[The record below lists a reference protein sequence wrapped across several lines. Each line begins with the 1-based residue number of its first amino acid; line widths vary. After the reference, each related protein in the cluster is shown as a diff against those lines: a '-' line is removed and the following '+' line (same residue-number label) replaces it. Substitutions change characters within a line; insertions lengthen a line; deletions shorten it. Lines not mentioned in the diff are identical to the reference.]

1 MVLFTNGN
9 AAPIAGANSSCL
21 PNWILIS
28 RSAKN
33 GNAVIFCF
41 RNFKSASVKY
51 GTRNPLRIT
60 SLSMTVLTFRIA
72 AAKWERYAFQIALL
86 LGSQVRTDWKN
97 AAKEFPE
104 ISPFLRAP
112 LLLKSGVPAFER
124 PWWILPFCQNK
135 KGVWNCHSRR
145 LWLFFLFCFLLM
157 FLFYHSCSDLYCKKR
172 Y

>member
-1 MVLFTNGN
+1 MQRKLLEIIRKSRFATWCDKTAFVMLSAQISSMVLFTNGN

-104 ISPFLRAP
+104 WPMHCPNFYWAVKQRHRKIAVDSRFLQKQP
-112 LLLKSGVPAFER
+112 LWSHVR
-124 PWWILPFCQNK
+124 
-135 KGVWNCHSRR
+135 
-145 LWLFFLFCFLLM
+145 
-157 FLFYHSCSDLYCKKR
+157 
-172 Y
+172 

>member
-1 MVLFTNGN
+1 MADWCGHDYRWTSWKFWWKSKIEWHRPHFYAAKITGNNQKKPFCYMVW
-9 AAPIAGANSSCL
+9 CL

-104 ISPFLRAP
+104 WPMHCPNFYWAVKQRHRKIAVDSRFLQQQP
-112 LLLKSGVPAFER
+112 LWSHVR
-124 PWWILPFCQNK
+124 
-135 KGVWNCHSRR
+135 
-145 LWLFFLFCFLLM
+145 
-157 FLFYHSCSDLYCKKR
+157 
-172 Y
+172 